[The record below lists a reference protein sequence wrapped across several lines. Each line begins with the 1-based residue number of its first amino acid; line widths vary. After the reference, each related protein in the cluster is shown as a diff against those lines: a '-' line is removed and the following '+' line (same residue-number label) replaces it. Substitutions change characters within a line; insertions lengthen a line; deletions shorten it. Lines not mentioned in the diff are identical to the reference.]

1 MIFAR
6 LDLFSQA
13 FEKVLALGRSFR
25 LLAQAVT

>member
-13 FEKVLALGRSFR
+13 FEKVLALGDPSVCSRKR
-25 LLAQAVT
+25 